1 MKTDKLCGTI
11 KIYWKW
17 IFPVVHMVIAMLY
30 MNFGIRR
37 EPLPFGKMTPAF
49 NINWSEGCEKA
60 AQVLLAGI
68 FGFCMICIAWYIL
81 FMLIK
86 KKKILPFILAGIALM
101 ISFIV
106 FPGSFSYELDNLV
119 VYSYAVRDMP
129 DYWQSIYLGSIYK
142 ACLFVFPHPL
152 TISFIQLSSLF
163 GVIYYISVR
172 VKRLFGNKA
181 AFIPYLLVLFPE
193 FLEVGVSPYRN
204 CIYTIMCLW
213 FYAVLFFDCLEKK
226 KRSVSELLLICG
238 AGGILTFFRS
248 EGIIIPGILIAGF
261 CFIYQM
267 SFKRTCKY
275 LVIFALIGIM
285 LAFPQK
291 LGAKKYYGQDY
302 SIINSMNMLK
312 EILSDKNVNLDYDS
326 AEEDLM
332 AIHKIVSLE
341 ELPTYGIHAYEAG
354 NFVKNGTINQSFAS
368 KEESQAFMK
377 AVKNLVIHN
386 LDLFIKCR
394 LVMFCET
401 NGVVSVS
408 EDPYPT
414 EEWNR
419 MFEVL
424 LKEWNYSYG
433 EILMDS
439 YPQRIFADRAK
450 LDMADAVTSFQERY
464 YDWACRSN
472 LVFIAR
478 VMVFVLFPVLVIYDV
493 IVYAK
498 KERTFFAA
506 VAFLL
511 MAQLAAIVL
520 LCPQER
526 NVYYFPSY
534 FVMLLGC
541 FLLSLDIMKKSRQV
555 KMMLPPVT
563 DKLNTMP

>member
-1 MKTDKLCGTI
+1 M
-11 KIYWKW
+11 
-17 IFPVVHMVIAMLY
+17 
-30 MNFGIRR
+30 
-37 EPLPFGKMTPAF
+37 
-49 NINWSEGCEKA
+49 
-60 AQVLLAGI
+60 
-68 FGFCMICIAWYIL
+68 
-81 FMLIK
+81 
-86 KKKILPFILAGIALM
+86 
-101 ISFIV
+101 
-106 FPGSFSYELDNLV
+106 
-119 VYSYAVRDMP
+119 
-129 DYWQSIYLGSIYK
+129 
-142 ACLFVFPHPL
+142 FVFPHPL

-213 FYAVLFFDCLEKK
+213 FYAVLFFDCFEKK

>member
-213 FYAVLFFDCLEKK
+213 FYAVLFFDCFEKK

-248 EGIIIPGILIAGF
+248 EGIIVPGILIAGF